1 MTIVTRGIPTHNF
14 EEWKLIAHELL
25 AIIETLYES
34 DAKPTDKTLMRAQNI
49 MVGRYY
55 VNGNGDCDD

>member
-1 MTIVTRGIPTHNF
+1 MISTTRGMPSHNCD
-14 EEWKLIAHELL
+14 EWKRIAHELL

-49 MVGRYY
+49 MVGKYY
-55 VNGNGDCDD
+55 INGKDNCNG

>member
-1 MTIVTRGIPTHNF
+1 MPTHNV
-14 EEWKLIAHELL
+14 EEWKRIAHELL

-49 MVGRYY
+49 MIGRYY